1 MDYYQNNDDSV
12 REAQAH
18 CVNGYYMNSLLL
30 FSIDGKLLNQVGGKR
45 KTRTIKNS
53 YVSNLSEMQSA
64 LFILKCLSEGKDEG
78 YLIQRFDND
87 EQLVRIWM
95 NLLIELN
102 LLVVN
107 VVGEYVITNK
117 GKDYLQKYNPHW

>member
-1 MDYYQNNDDSV
+1 M
-12 REAQAH
+12 
-18 CVNGYYMNSLLL
+18 
-30 FSIDGKLLNQVGGKR
+30 
-45 KTRTIKNS
+45 
-53 YVSNLSEMQSA
+53 
-64 LFILKCLSEGKDEG
+64 KCLSEGKNEE

-95 NLLIELN
+95 NLLTELK

>member
-1 MDYYQNNDDSV
+1 ME
-12 REAQAH
+12 R
-18 CVNGYYMNSLLL
+18 G
-30 FSIDGKLLNQVGGKR
+30 
-45 KTRTIKNS
+45 KTRTTKNS
-53 YVSNLSEMQSA
+53 YIDNLSEMQSA
-64 LFILKCLSEGKDEG
+64 LFILKCLSEGKNEE

-95 NLLIELN
+95 NLLAELK

>member
-1 MDYYQNNDDSV
+1 V
-12 REAQAH
+12 ER
-18 CVNGYYMNSLLL
+18 G
-30 FSIDGKLLNQVGGKR
+30 
-45 KTRTIKNS
+45 KTRTTKNS
-53 YVSNLSEMQSA
+53 YIDDLSEMQSA
-64 LFILKCLSEGKDEG
+64 FFILKCLSEGKNEE

-95 NLLIELN
+95 NLLTELK

-117 GKDYLQKYNPHW
+117 GKDYLQRYNPHW

>member
-1 MDYYQNNDDSV
+1 M
-12 REAQAH
+12 RR
-18 CVNGYYMNSLLL
+18 
-30 FSIDGKLLNQVGGKR
+30 GKTG
-45 KTRTIKNS
+45 TTKNS
-53 YVSNLSEMQSA
+53 YVGNLSEMQSA
-64 LFILKCLSEGKDEG
+64 LFILKCLSEGKNEE

-95 NLLIELN
+95 NLLTELK

>member
-1 MDYYQNNDDSV
+1 ME
-12 REAQAH
+12 R
-18 CVNGYYMNSLLL
+18 G
-30 FSIDGKLLNQVGGKR
+30 
-45 KTRTIKNS
+45 KTRTTKNS
-53 YVSNLSEMQSA
+53 YIDNLSEMQSA
-64 LFILKCLSEGKDEG
+64 FFILKCLSEGKNEE

-95 NLLIELN
+95 NLLTELK

-117 GKDYLQKYNPHW
+117 GKDYLQRYNPHW

>member
-1 MDYYQNNDDSV
+1 V
-12 REAQAH
+12 ER
-18 CVNGYYMNSLLL
+18 G
-30 FSIDGKLLNQVGGKR
+30 
-45 KTRTIKNS
+45 KTRTTKNS
-53 YVSNLSEMQSA
+53 YIDNLSEMQSA
-64 LFILKCLSEGKDEG
+64 FFILKCLSEGKNEE

-95 NLLIELN
+95 NLLTELK

-117 GKDYLQKYNPHW
+117 GKDYLQRYNPHW

>member
-1 MDYYQNNDDSV
+1 ME
-12 REAQAH
+12 R
-18 CVNGYYMNSLLL
+18 G
-30 FSIDGKLLNQVGGKR
+30 
-45 KTRTIKNS
+45 KTRTTKNS
-53 YVSNLSEMQSA
+53 YINNLSEMQSA
-64 LFILKCLSEGKDEG
+64 FFILKCLSEGKNEE

-95 NLLIELN
+95 NLLTELK

>member
-1 MDYYQNNDDSV
+1 V
-12 REAQAH
+12 E
-18 CVNGYYMNSLLL
+18 
-30 FSIDGKLLNQVGGKR
+30 GGK
-45 KTRTIKNS
+45 TRITKNS
-53 YVSNLSEMQSA
+53 YIDNLSEMQSA
-64 LFILKCLSEGKDEG
+64 LFILKCLSEGKNEE

-95 NLLIELN
+95 NLLTELK
-102 LLVVN
+102 LLMVN

>member
-1 MDYYQNNDDSV
+1 ME
-12 REAQAH
+12 R
-18 CVNGYYMNSLLL
+18 G
-30 FSIDGKLLNQVGGKR
+30 
-45 KTRTIKNS
+45 KTRITKNS
-53 YVSNLSEMQSA
+53 YIDNLSEMQSA
-64 LFILKCLSEGKDEG
+64 LFILKCLSEGKNEE

-95 NLLIELN
+95 NLLTELK
-102 LLVVN
+102 LLMVN

>member
-1 MDYYQNNDDSV
+1 ME
-12 REAQAH
+12 R
-18 CVNGYYMNSLLL
+18 G
-30 FSIDGKLLNQVGGKR
+30 
-45 KTRTIKNS
+45 KTRTTKNS
-53 YVSNLSEMQSA
+53 YIANLSEMQSA
-64 LFILKCLSEGKDEG
+64 FFILKCLSEGKNEE

-95 NLLIELN
+95 NLLTELK

>member
-1 MDYYQNNDDSV
+1 MI
-12 REAQAH
+12 RA
-18 CVNGYYMNSLLL
+18 
-30 FSIDGKLLNQVGGKR
+30 
-45 KTRTIKNS
+45 KTKTTSNS

-78 YLIQRFDND
+78 YLVDRFDND

-95 NLLIELN
+95 NLLTELK
-102 LLVVN
+102 LLMVN

-117 GKDYLQKYNPHW
+117 GRDYLQTYNPHW

>member
-1 MDYYQNNDDSV
+1 ME
-12 REAQAH
+12 R
-18 CVNGYYMNSLLL
+18 G
-30 FSIDGKLLNQVGGKR
+30 
-45 KTRTIKNS
+45 KTRITKNS
-53 YVSNLSEMQSA
+53 YIDNLSEMQSA
-64 LFILKCLSEGKDEG
+64 LFILKCLSEGKNEE

-95 NLLIELN
+95 NLLTELK
-102 LLVVN
+102 LLVIN

>member
-1 MDYYQNNDDSV
+1 V
-12 REAQAH
+12 ER
-18 CVNGYYMNSLLL
+18 G
-30 FSIDGKLLNQVGGKR
+30 
-45 KTRTIKNS
+45 KTRATKNS
-53 YVSNLSEMQSA
+53 YIDDLSEMQSA
-64 LFILKCLSEGKDEG
+64 LFILKCLSEGKNEE

-87 EQLVRIWM
+87 EQLVKIWM
-95 NLLIELN
+95 NLLTELK

>member
-1 MDYYQNNDDSV
+1 MIIEYGKNRSQFCYYIQF
-12 REAQAH
+12 R
-18 CVNGYYMNSLLL
+18 CVNRYHLNSLLL
-30 FSIDGKLLNQVGGKR
+30 FSIDSKLQNQVGE
-45 KTRTIKNS
+45 KTSNS

-78 YLIQRFDND
+78 YLVDRFDND

-95 NLLIELN
+95 NLLTELK
-102 LLVVN
+102 LLMVN

-117 GKDYLQKYNPHW
+117 GRDYLQTYNPHW

>member
-1 MDYYQNNDDSV
+1 V
-12 REAQAH
+12 ER
-18 CVNGYYMNSLLL
+18 G
-30 FSIDGKLLNQVGGKR
+30 
-45 KTRTIKNS
+45 KTRITKNS
-53 YVSNLSEMQSA
+53 YIDNLSEMQSA
-64 LFILKCLSEGKDEG
+64 LFILKCLSEGKNEEF
-78 YLIQRFDND
+78 LIQRFDND

-95 NLLIELN
+95 NLLTELK

>member
-1 MDYYQNNDDSV
+1 LE
-12 REAQAH
+12 R
-18 CVNGYYMNSLLL
+18 G
-30 FSIDGKLLNQVGGKR
+30 
-45 KTRTIKNS
+45 KTRTTKNS
-53 YVSNLSEMQSA
+53 YIDNLSEMQSA
-64 LFILKCLSEGKDEG
+64 FFILKCLSEGKNEE

-95 NLLIELN
+95 NLLTELK

-117 GKDYLQKYNPHW
+117 GKDYLQRYNPHW

>member
-1 MDYYQNNDDSV
+1 V
-12 REAQAH
+12 ER
-18 CVNGYYMNSLLL
+18 G
-30 FSIDGKLLNQVGGKR
+30 
-45 KTRTIKNS
+45 KTRITKNS
-53 YVSNLSEMQSA
+53 YIDNLSEMQSA
-64 LFILKCLSEGKDEG
+64 LFILKCLSEGKNEE

-95 NLLIELN
+95 NLLTELK
-102 LLVVN
+102 LLVIN